1 LHLVAIVNGPGEV
14 AGWMLP
20 LVERLKARSP
30 ESRVTAVL
38 TPCQYA
44 SGRERDVVA
53 ASPAVDDVLTFGGF
67 VRQAWRNRRSLGA
80 ERQPPTVVFHFGGDP
95 FYAGMAA
102 AMLRAPAWRYGT
114 TCKGLM
120 RTDRYLVPDDRT
132 RAKLVRQGVDPG
144 HIDVVG
150 QLVIDSVPPAAMIAG
165 RETSSPDRE
174 ARVVLMPGSRRF
186 ELAFMLPFYGR
197 VLDALRARCPRA
209 AFTMPIA
216 PFVSRALFFDIAA
229 SARYAVE
236 AADEGLR
243 LVTPGGTPCRLAEG
257 DPFDVLRWGDVAVT
271 LPGTNT
277 LQLAALGVPYVVLL
291 PLNRGE
297 NIPLEGLAGWVL
309 PSLRPFGLVRRR
321 VTWWINRRIDYV
333 ALPNILADEAVVP
346 ELRGVLEPEAV
357 ADAVAALL
365 ADPARR
371 AAMSARLRR
380 IAGPPGAAD
389 RAVTVLL
396 EAQGNPCRSGS

>member
-1 LHLVAIVNGPGEV
+1 MHLVAIVNGPGEV

-67 VRQAWRNRRSLGA
+67 VRRAWRNRRHLGA
-80 ERQPPTVVFHFGGDP
+80 PHQPRTVVMHFGGDP
-95 FYAGMAA
+95 FYAMIAA

-114 TCKGLM
+114 SCRGLM
-120 RTDRYLVPDDRT
+120 RTDRFLVPDDRT
-132 RAKLVRQGVDPG
+132 RVKLVQRGVDPG
-144 HIDVVG
+144 RVNVVG
-150 QLVIDSVPPAAMIAG
+150 QLVVDSVPPAAANTVH
-165 RETSSPDRE
+165 ETSSQDRE
-174 ARVVLMPGSRRF
+174 EHIVLMPGSRRF
-186 ELAFMLPFYGR
+186 ELAFMLPFYER

-209 AFTMPIA
+209 TFTMPIA
-216 PFVSRALFFDIAA
+216 PFVSRNLFFDIAA
-229 SARYAVE
+229 SARYAVDTG
-236 AADEGLR
+236 ADGLW
-243 LVTPGGTPCRLAEG
+243 LVTPRGTSCRLVEG
-257 DPFDVLRWGDVAVT
+257 DPYAVLRAGDVAVT

-277 LQLAALGVPYVVLL
+277 LQLAVLGVPYLVLL

-309 PSLRPFGLVRRR
+309 PAFRPFGLFRRY

-333 ALPNILADEAVVP
+333 ALPNILAGEAVVP
-346 ELRGVLEPEAV
+346 ELRGVLEPGAV
-357 ADAVAALL
+357 ADQVAELL

-371 AAMSARLRR
+371 AAMSARLRQ

-389 RAVTVLL
+389 RMVTALL
-396 EAQGNPCRSGS
+396 ETQEIPSESGS